1 MVALCGGVE
10 ENGRNV
16 DCRVNR
22 EVDAIGDAKE
32 VMGAAGRTA
41 RRPKLDVRAMSDLAE
56 AMVMYVVDSCR

>member
-1 MVALCGGVE
+1 M
-10 ENGRNV
+10 

-56 AMVMYVVDSCR
+56 AMVYTARQWHKWFSR

>member
-1 MVALCGGVE
+1 
-10 ENGRNV
+10 V

-22 EVDAIGDAKE
+22 EVEAIGDAKE

-41 RRPKLDVRAMSDLAE
+41 RRPKLDVRAIIDLAE

>member
-1 MVALCGGVE
+1 M
-10 ENGRNV
+10 

-22 EVDAIGDAKE
+22 EVEAIGDAKE

-56 AMVMYVVDSCR
+56 AMVYTARQWQGWLVGR